1 LPSPSDIFVEQY
13 KMAAADGAVIELK
26 LRLLADK
33 TPGLQEYAHVQKLED
48 IEAEVAR
55 HFGSSLS
62 EADKKTLSLCR
73 QLRNKVL
80 HCNFRAARD
89 KLEELGVETRR
100 GGVTRVDVSGLSSA
114 AMVDRI
120 RDSIAGTP
128 AAFEY
133 VADISSTEPGSVFAW
148 LIELGIAG
156 DFRQASEAFRSAAA
170 IVDRLFVAGIGGIG
184 A

>member
-1 LPSPSDIFVEQY
+1 
-13 KMAAADGAVIELK
+13 MAAADGAVIELK

-89 KLEELGVETRR
+89 KLEELGRR
-100 GGVTRVDVSGLSSA
+100 DTSWRSNKSR
-114 AMVDRI
+114 RI
-120 RDSIAGTP
+120 RVVQRCHG
-128 AAFEY
+128 
-133 VADISSTEPGSVFAW
+133 
-148 LIELGIAG
+148 
-156 DFRQASEAFRSAAA
+156 
-170 IVDRLFVAGIGGIG
+170 
-184 A
+184 

>member
-1 LPSPSDIFVEQY
+1 MAVRSRRRTRKRSVCAANFVTRCSTAISEQL
-13 KMAAADGAVIELK
+13 ETNLK
-26 LRLLADK
+26 
-33 TPGLQEYAHVQKLED
+33 
-48 IEAEVAR
+48 
-55 HFGSSLS
+55 
-62 EADKKTLSLCR
+62 
-73 QLRNKVL
+73 N
-80 HCNFRAARD
+80 
-89 KLEELGVETRR
+89 LGVETRR